1 MGKHVR
7 AERKRRQ
14 EKRQM
19 GRCRKAGT
27 ADIEIGEERKK
38 PEQEPRKIKTVQKGR
53 ELWEH

>member
-7 AERKRRQ
+7 EERKRRQ
-14 EKRQM
+14 ETRQM

-27 ADIEIGEERKK
+27 ADIEIGEESKK